1 MRIRFPFAC
10 CLLILPLLFATVP
23 GQAVE
28 VAPRITDR
36 EIVERLTRLEEGQ
49 KNLDKRLS
57 DMQTFNEQRFAS
69 IDQRF
74 VSIDQRFA
82 SIDQRFTDLQNT
94 MLALYGSLIALIV
107 ALFGYI
113 AWDRR
118 TMFKPMMARLERIER
133 DLERDLEL
141 GHDQGSRL
149 TRLVTL
155 LREMAKTD
163 PKIADALR
171 SCSLL

>member
-1 MRIRFPFAC
+1 MHIRSLLIS
-10 CLLILPLLFATVP
+10 CLLLLPLLLAAVP
-23 GQAVE
+23 TQAVD

-57 DMQTFNEQRFAS
+57 DMQAFNE
-69 IDQRF
+69 
-74 VSIDQRFA
+74 QRFA

-94 MLALYGSLIALIV
+94 MLSLFGAMIALII

-118 TMFKPMMARLERIER
+118 TMFKPMIARLERIER

-149 TRLVTL
+149 TRLVTM

-163 PKIADALR
+163 PKIAEALR

>member
-1 MRIRFPFAC
+1 MHIRSLLLS
-10 CLLILPLLFATVP
+10 CLLLLSLLFATVP
-23 GQAVE
+23 TQAVE

-57 DMQTFNEQRFAS
+57 DMQAFNEQRFT
-69 IDQRF
+69 
-74 VSIDQRFA
+74 
-82 SIDQRFTDLQNT
+82 SIDQRFTDMHNT
-94 MLALYGSLIALIV
+94 MLALFGSLIAMII

-118 TMFKPMMARLERIER
+118 TMFKPLIARLERIER

-141 GHDQGSRL
+141 GHNQGSRL
-149 TRLVTL
+149 TRLVVM

-163 PKIADALR
+163 PKIAEALR

>member
-1 MRIRFPFAC
+1 MHIRSLLLS
-10 CLLILPLLFATVP
+10 CLLLLPLHFAAVP
-23 GQAVE
+23 TQAVE

-57 DMQTFNEQRFAS
+57 DMQAFNEQRFTS

-74 VSIDQRFA
+74 TSIDQRFT
-82 SIDQRFTDLQNT
+82 SIDQRFTDMHNT
-94 MLALYGSLIALIV
+94 MLALHGSLIALII

-118 TMFKPMMARLERIER
+118 TMFKPMMARLEHIER

-149 TRLVTL
+149 TRLVVMM
-155 LREMAKTD
+155 REMAKTD

>member
-1 MRIRFPFAC
+1 MHIRFLPLSF
-10 CLLILPLLFATVP
+10 LLLLPLLLAAVP
-23 GQAVE
+23 TQAVD

-57 DMQTFNEQRFAS
+57 DMQAFNEQRFAS

-74 VSIDQRFA
+74 
-82 SIDQRFTDLQNT
+82 TDMQNT
-94 MLALYGSLIALIV
+94 MLALFGSLIALII

-118 TMFKPMMARLERIER
+118 TMFKPMIARLERIER

-149 TRLVTL
+149 TRLVTM

-163 PKIADALR
+163 PKIAEALR

>member
-1 MRIRFPFAC
+1 MHIRSLLLS
-10 CLLILPLLFATVP
+10 CLLLLPLHFAAVP
-23 GQAVE
+23 TQAVD

-57 DMQTFNEQRFAS
+57 DMQAFNEQRFA
-69 IDQRF
+69 
-74 VSIDQRFA
+74 SIDQRFA

-94 MLALYGSLIALIV
+94 MLSLFGALIALII

-118 TMFKPMMARLERIER
+118 TMFKPMIARLERIER

-149 TRLVTL
+149 TRLVVM

-163 PKIADALR
+163 PKIAEALR

>member
-1 MRIRFPFAC
+1 MHIRSLLIT
-10 CLLILPLLFATVP
+10 CLLLLPLLLAAVP
-23 GQAVE
+23 GQADE

-36 EIVERLTRLEEGQ
+36 EIVERLTCLEEGQ

-57 DMQTFNEQRFAS
+57 DMQTFNEQMFATM
-69 IDQRF
+69 DQRF
-74 VSIDQRFA
+74 ASIDQRFA

-94 MLALYGSLIALIV
+94 MLSLFGALIALII

-113 AWDRR
+113 AWDRQ
-118 TMFKPMMARLERIER
+118 TMFKPMLARLERIER

-149 TRLVTL
+149 TRLVVMM
-155 LREMAKTD
+155 REMAKTD
-163 PKIADALR
+163 PKIAEALR

>member
-1 MRIRFPFAC
+1 MHIRSLLIP
-10 CLLILPLLFATVP
+10 CLLLLPLLLAAVP
-23 GQAVE
+23 TQAVD

-57 DMQTFNEQRFAS
+57 DMQAFNEQRFA
-69 IDQRF
+69 
-74 VSIDQRFA
+74 SIDQRFA

-94 MLALYGSLIALIV
+94 MLSLFGALIALII

-118 TMFKPMMARLERIER
+118 TMFKPMIARLERIER

-149 TRLVTL
+149 TRLVVMM
-155 LREMAKTD
+155 REMAKTD
-163 PKIADALR
+163 PKIAEALR

>member
-10 CLLILPLLFATVP
+10 CLLILPLLFAAVP

-57 DMQTFNEQRFAS
+57 DMQTFNEQRFA
-69 IDQRF
+69 
-74 VSIDQRFA
+74 SIDQRFA